1 MVNPLQS
8 LRLPLGHPLVE
19 KLCDKSLKDG
29 VKFNEEIPI
38 NFKKEVLEED
48 KIKFKQALRVLHA
61 IVNNETS
68 LRYLSEENQ
77 KFIEDLAQAKKIANE
92 QIEKTLEIVSTSDVD
107 VDFEKFKNLM
117 LNVDFVAVGLKSYS
131 QSQLLDLN
139 GGHWDLE
146 VPGLSKE
153 RVTFRFDNLPKDSSD
168 KEMDFY
174 ARSSLKDLNKGV
186 VAIDFGTKSTTASY
200 MDKMGTYRLLSIG
213 GLVDDASLT
222 KFENPTIMEF
232 RHKEKFITG
241 YDALDHRPFTE
252 KNDIE
257 VAQEAQ
263 KNAAGV
269 KGNDLYRFFSQ
280 LKQWAGADEK
290 LNFRDFKED
299 FSLESFTNCT
309 DFNPIEIYAYYI
321 GRCINNM
328 HNGVFLKYFLS
339 YPIKYE
345 KHQAEKI
352 RESFEKGLKKSL
364 PRHVFDDEKTAKT
377 FKVELRASE
386 PCAYAISA
394 LKSYGF
400 FKSDKLDKSIYY
412 GVFDFGGGTTDFDF
426 GKWEKSANPK
436 FLYKMTHFSSGGDKY
451 LGGENLLELLAWET
465 YAKNFQELK
474 AKDVVIAK
482 PNYDRIDTQRFG
494 SFMQNSSGARLNLQ
508 TIASQLRPFLENLDA
523 NIIEAIEENENFEI
537 EGFEKDLK
545 AQLLDR
551 NGVETDCD
559 LKVDCKELLNLLK
572 DKINEGVANFFA
584 GFSKVMAENIIE
596 AIEEN
601 ENFEIEGFE
610 KDLKAQLLDRNGVE
624 TDCDL
629 KVDCKELL
637 NLLKDKINEGV
648 ANFFAGFSKVMA
660 ENIDDQCRAF
670 HIFLGGNASRSVL
683 VKQAFENAKEKQ
695 LKDYH
700 QKTSKDDFKFII
712 YEPLG
717 TEASDKQI
725 LELTGEDVSNT
736 PAYLKPTSKTGVA
749 FGLLESRDKA
759 KGIERLSISS
769 NPVFKYDLGIEIE
782 GKFHAKIHRD
792 SLKPNEYQIFQT
804 KEEWGGF
811 DELEIRYSD
820 KSLANTNTLNIQDT
834 QMICIALEEVEE
846 VDVKVCCV
854 DSQSIKVGLFKDGQL
869 IYESEVEKL

>member
-1 MVNPLQS
+1 MVTPLQS

-19 KLCDKSLKDG
+19 KLCNPFLNNKAA
-29 VKFNEEIPI
+29 FNE
-38 NFKKEVLEED
+38 KSGVSYKEEVSKED
-48 KIKFKQALRVLHA
+48 RTKFEKALWVLHA

-68 LRYLSEENQ
+68 SRYLSEENQ
-77 KFIEDLAQAKKIANE
+77 KFIEDLAQDKKITNE
-92 QIEKTLEIVSTSDVD
+92 KIEKTLEIVSVSDVD
-107 VDFEKFKNLM
+107 VDFEKFKELM
-117 LNVDFVAVGLKSYS
+117 LNVDSVAVGLKSYS

-146 VPGLSKE
+146 VPSAPKE
-153 RVTFRFDNLPKDSSD
+153 SVTFRLDNLPKNEKN
-168 KEMDFY
+168 KEMNFY

-186 VAIDFGTKSTTASY
+186 VAIDFGTKSTTAAY
-200 MDKMGTYRLLSIG
+200 MDNNGEYRLLSIG
-213 GLVDDASLT
+213 GLADDANLT

-232 RHKEKFITG
+232 RHRKKFITE

-252 KNDIE
+252 KDDIE
-257 VAQEAQ
+257 VAHEAQ
-263 KNAAGV
+263 KNAKGV

-290 LNFRDFKED
+290 QNFRDLEED
-299 FSLESFTNCT
+299 FSLESFTDCT
-309 DFNPIEIYAYYI
+309 GFNPIETYAYCI

-364 PRHVFDDEKTAKT
+364 PLHVFDDEKTAKM
-377 FKVELRASE
+377 FKVELRVSE
-386 PCAYAISA
+386 PCTYAISA

-400 FKSDKLDKSIYY
+400 FKSEKLDKPVYY
-412 GVFDFGGGTTDFDF
+412 GMFDFGGGTTDFDF
-426 GKWEKSANPK
+426 GKWEKSASPK
-436 FLYKMTHFSSGGDKY
+436 FLYKMTHFSNGGDKY
-451 LGGENLLELLAWET
+451 LGAENLLELLAWEV

-474 AKDVVIAK
+474 AKDIVIAK

-494 SFMQNSSGARLNLQ
+494 SFMQNSREAHLNLQ

-523 NIIEAIEENENFEI
+523 DIIEKIEENEEFNI
-537 EGFEKDLK
+537 EGFKKDFKTMLF
-545 AQLLDR
+545 DR
-551 NGVETDCD
+551 NGVET
-559 LKVDCKELLNLLK
+559 E
-572 DKINEGVANFFA
+572 
-584 GFSKVMAENIIE
+584 
-596 AIEEN
+596 
-601 ENFEIEGFE
+601 
-610 KDLKAQLLDRNGVE
+610 
-624 TDCDL
+624 CDL

-670 HIFLGGNASRSVL
+670 HIFLGGNASRSAL
-683 VKQAFENAKEKQ
+683 VKQVLENAKEKQ
-695 LKDYH
+695 LKDYK
-700 QKTSKDDFKFII
+700 QKTSKDDFTFII

-717 TEASDKQI
+717 TEKSDKQI

-736 PAYLKPTSKTGVA
+736 PAYLKPTCKTGVA

-759 KGIERLSISS
+759 KGIEMPSISS
-769 NPVFKYDLGIEIE
+769 NPVFKYDLGVEIE

-804 KEEWGGF
+804 KEKWGGF

-820 KSLANTNTLNIQDT
+820 KALANTNTLNIKDT
-834 QMICIALEEVEE
+834 QMISIALEEHEE

-854 DSQSIKVGLFKDGQL
+854 DSQSIKVWLFKDNQL

>member
-19 KLCDKSLKDG
+19 KLCDLSLKDG
-29 VKFNEEIPI
+29 VKFNEESEP
-38 NFKKEVLEED
+38 NFKDEVSEED
-48 KIKFKQALRVLHA
+48 KIKFKQALRVLRA

-68 LRYLSEENQ
+68 LRYLSDENQ
-77 KFIEDLAQAKKIANE
+77 KFIEDLAQDKKITNE

-107 VDFEKFKNLM
+107 VDFEKSKELM
-117 LNVDFVAVGLKSYS
+117 LKVDSVAVGLKSYS

-146 VPGLSKE
+146 VPSAPKE
-153 RVTFRFDNLPKDSSD
+153 SVTFRFDNLDSNN
-168 KEMDFY
+168 KEMHFY

-186 VAIDFGTKSTTASY
+186 VAIDFGTKSTTAAY
-200 MDKMGTYRLLSIG
+200 MDNNGEYRLLSIG
-213 GLVDDASLT
+213 GLVDDTSLA

-232 RHKEKFITG
+232 RYKENFRNA
-241 YDALDHRPFTE
+241 YNALDHRPFTE

-290 LNFRDFKED
+290 QNFRDFEED
-299 FSLESFTNCT
+299 FSLESFANCT
-309 DFNPIEIYAYYI
+309 GFNPIEIYAYYI

-352 RESFEKGLKKSL
+352 RESFERGLKKSL
-364 PRHVFDDEKTAKT
+364 PRHVFGDEKTAKT

-400 FKSDKLDKSIYY
+400 FKSEKLDKPVYY

-451 LGGENLLELLAWET
+451 LGGENLLELLAFEA
-465 YAKNFQELK
+465 YGQNFQTLK
-474 AKDVVIAK
+474 AKDIVIAE

-494 SFMQNSSGARLNLQ
+494 SFMQNSREARLNLQ
-508 TIASQLRPFLENLDA
+508 TIASKLRPFLEKLDA
-523 NIIEAIEENENFEI
+523 DIIEAIEENEEFEI
-537 EGFEKDLK
+537 EGFEKEFK
-545 AQLLDR
+545 VQLFDR
-551 NGVETDCD
+551 NGNEVEEDGFR
-559 LKVDCKELLNLLK
+559 VDYKELLNLLK
-572 DKINEGVANFFA
+572 DKI
-584 GFSKVMAENIIE
+584 
-596 AIEEN
+596 
-601 ENFEIEGFE
+601 
-610 KDLKAQLLDRNGVE
+610 DD
-624 TDCDL
+624 
-629 KVDCKELL
+629 
-637 NLLKDKINEGV
+637 GV

-700 QKTSKDDFKFII
+700 QKTSKNDFKFII

-717 TEASDKQI
+717 TEKSDKQI

-736 PAYLKPTSKTGVA
+736 PAYLKPTCKTGVA

-759 KGIERLSISS
+759 KGIERPSISS

-820 KSLANTNTLNIQDT
+820 KALANTNTLSIQDT
-834 QMICIALEEVEE
+834 QMISIALEEVEE

>member
-19 KLCDKSLKDG
+19 KLCKLSLNNKAA
-29 VKFNEEIPI
+29 FNE
-38 NFKKEVLEED
+38 KSKVSYKEEVSKED
-48 KIKFKQALRVLHA
+48 RTKFEQALRVLHA

-68 LRYLSEENQ
+68 LRYLSDENQ
-77 KFIEDLAQAKKIANE
+77 KFIEDLAQAEKITNE
-92 QIEKTLEIVSTSDVD
+92 LVEKTLEIVSTSDVG
-107 VDFEKFKNLM
+107 VDFEKFSDKM
-117 LNVDFVAVGLKSYS
+117 INVDEIAVGLKSYS

-139 GGHWDLE
+139 RGHWDLE
-146 VPGLSKE
+146 APSAPKE
-153 RVTFRFDNLPKDSSD
+153 SVTFRFDNLDSNN
-168 KEMDFY
+168 KEMNFY
-174 ARSSLKDLNKGV
+174 ARSSLKDLKKGV

-200 MDKMGTYRLLSIG
+200 MDKTGTYRLLSIG
-213 GLVDDASLT
+213 GNVDDASLT

-232 RHKEKFITG
+232 RHRKKFIIE
-241 YDALDHRPFTE
+241 YNALDHRPFTE
-252 KNDIE
+252 KHDME
-257 VAQEAQ
+257 VAHEAQ
-263 KNAAGV
+263 KHLSNTQ
-269 KGNDLYRFFSQ
+269 GNHLYRFFSQ

-290 LNFRDFKED
+290 RNFRDFKED
-299 FSLESFTNCT
+299 FSLESFANCT
-309 DFNPIEIYAYYI
+309 GFNPIEIYAYYI

-328 HNGVFLKYFLS
+328 QNGVFLKYFLS

-364 PRHVFDDEKTAKT
+364 PRHVFGDEKTAKT
-377 FKVELRASE
+377 FKVELKASE

-400 FKSDKLDKSIYY
+400 FKSEKLDKPVYY

-426 GKWEKSANPK
+426 GKWEKSTSPK

-451 LGGENLLELLAWET
+451 LGGENLLELLAWEV

-474 AKDVVIAK
+474 AKDIVIAK

-494 SFMQNSSGARLNLQ
+494 SFMQNSREARLNLQ
-508 TIASQLRPFLENLDA
+508 EIASTLRPFLENLDA
-523 NIIEAIEENENFEI
+523 NVVEAIEENEKFNI
-537 EGFEKDLK
+537 EDFEKDFK
-545 AQLLDR
+545 TMLLDR
-551 NGVETDCD
+551 NGVET
-559 LKVDCKELLNLLK
+559 E
-572 DKINEGVANFFA
+572 
-584 GFSKVMAENIIE
+584 
-596 AIEEN
+596 
-601 ENFEIEGFE
+601 
-610 KDLKAQLLDRNGVE
+610 
-624 TDCDL
+624 CDL

-695 LKDYH
+695 LKDYK
-700 QKTSKDDFKFII
+700 QKTSKDDFTFII

-725 LELTGEDVSNT
+725 LELTGEDVSKT
-736 PAYLKPTSKTGVA
+736 PPYLKPTCKTGVA
-749 FGLLESRDKA
+749 FGLLESRPKA
-759 KGIERLSISS
+759 GGIERPSIDS

-792 SLKPNEYQIFQT
+792 SLKPNEYQIFQI

-811 DELEIRYSD
+811 DGLEIRYSD

-834 QMICIALEEVEE
+834 QMIPIALEEHEE

-854 DSQSIKVGLFKDGQL
+854 DSQSIKVGLFKDDQL

>member
-1 MVNPLQS
+1 MITPLQS
-8 LRLPLGHPLVE
+8 LRLPIGHPLVE
-19 KLCDKSLKDG
+19 ILCKLSLNNKSA
-29 VKFNEEIPI
+29 FNEEAPI
-38 NFKKEVLEED
+38 NFKKEVSKEE
-48 KIKFKQALRVLHA
+48 KIKFKQALRALHA
-61 IVNNETS
+61 IVNNEAS
-68 LRYLSEENQ
+68 SRYLSDDNQ
-77 KFIEDLAQAKKIANE
+77 KFIEDLAQDKKITNE
-92 QIEKTLEIVSTSDVD
+92 KIEKTLEIVSYSDVD
-107 VDFEKFKNLM
+107 VDFEAFKDLM
-117 LNVDFVAVGLKSYS
+117 LNVDSVAVGLKSYS
-131 QSQLLDLN
+131 QSQLLDLD

-146 VPGLSKE
+146 VPGLFKE
-153 RVTFRFDNLPKDSSD
+153 SVTFRFDNLPKKPDDPS
-168 KEMDFY
+168 KEENFY
-174 ARSSLKDLNKGV
+174 ARSSLKDLNKQGV

-200 MDKMGTYRLLSIG
+200 MDKTGTYRLLSIG
-213 GLVDDASLT
+213 GLVDDASPT

-232 RHKEKFITG
+232 RHKENFLNA
-241 YDALDHRPFTE
+241 YNALDHRPFTE

-257 VAQEAQ
+257 VAHEAQ

-290 LNFRDFKED
+290 QNFRDLIED

-309 DFNPIEIYAYYI
+309 DFNPIEIYAYCI

-328 HNGVFLKYFLS
+328 ENGVFLKYFLS

-352 RESFEKGLKKSL
+352 RESFERGLKKSL

-400 FKSDKLDKSIYY
+400 FKSEKLDKPVYY

-426 GKWEKSANPK
+426 GKWEKSASPK

-451 LGGENLLELLAWET
+451 LGGENLLELLAWEA

-474 AKDVVIAK
+474 EKDIVIAK

-508 TIASQLRPFLENLDA
+508 EIASTLRPFLENLDA
-523 NIIEAIEENENFEI
+523 DIIEAIEENEEFNI
-537 EGFEKDLK
+537 EGFEKDFK
-545 AQLLDR
+545 TMLLDR
-551 NGVETDCD
+551 NGVETECD
-559 LKVDCKELLNLLK
+559 LKVDCKELLSLLK
-572 DKINEGVANFFA
+572 DKI
-584 GFSKVMAENIIE
+584 
-596 AIEEN
+596 
-601 ENFEIEGFE
+601 
-610 KDLKAQLLDRNGVE
+610 DD
-624 TDCDL
+624 
-629 KVDCKELL
+629 
-637 NLLKDKINEGV
+637 GV

-660 ENIDDQCRAF
+660 ENIDNQCRAF

-695 LKDYH
+695 LKDYK
-700 QKTSKDDFKFII
+700 QKTSKDDFTFII

-717 TEASDKQI
+717 TEKSDKQI
-725 LELTGEDVSNT
+725 LELTGEDVSKI
-736 PAYLKPTSKTGVA
+736 PPYLKTTCKTGVA
-749 FGLLESRDKA
+749 FGILESRPKA
-759 KGIERLSISS
+759 GGIERPSISS

-782 GKFHAKIHRD
+782 GKFHAKIYRD
-792 SLKPNEYQIFQT
+792 SLKPNECQIFQT

-834 QMICIALEEVEE
+834 QMIPIALEEHEE

-854 DSQSIKVGLFKDGQL
+854 DSQSIKVGLFKDDQL

>member
-1 MVNPLQS
+1 MVDERS
-8 LRLPLGHPLVE
+8 LRLSLGHPLVE
-19 KLCDKSLKDG
+19 KLCELSLNNKAA
-29 VKFNEEIPI
+29 FNEKSGV
-38 NFKKEVLEED
+38 NFKEEVSKED
-48 KIKFKQALRVLHA
+48 RTKFGQALWVLHA

-68 LRYLSEENQ
+68 LRYLSEDNQ
-77 KFIEDLAQAKKIANE
+77 KFIEDLAQDLVQDKKITNE
-92 QIEKTLEIVSTSDVD
+92 KIEKTLEIVSVSDVD
-107 VDFEKFKNLM
+107 VDFEKFKELM
-117 LNVDFVAVGLKSYS
+117 LKVDFEAVGLKSYS

-146 VPGLSKE
+146 APSTHKE
-153 RVTFRFDNLPKDSSD
+153 SVTFRFDNLDSNN
-168 KEMDFY
+168 KEMNFY

-200 MDKMGTYRLLSIG
+200 MDKNGDYRLLSIG

-232 RHKEKFITG
+232 RYKEDFLNAYK
-241 YDALDHRPFTE
+241 ALDHRPFTE

-257 VAQEAQ
+257 VAHEAQ

-269 KGNDLYRFFSQ
+269 KGNDLYRFFSK

-290 LNFRDFKED
+290 QNFRDCEKD

-321 GRCINNM
+321 GRHINNM
-328 HNGVFLKYFLS
+328 ENGVFLKYFLS

-400 FKSDKLDKSIYY
+400 FKSEKLDKPVYY

-436 FLYKMTHFSSGGDKY
+436 FFYKMTHFSSGGDKY
-451 LGGENLLELLAWET
+451 LGGENLLELLAFEA

-474 AKDVVIAK
+474 AKDIVIAK

-494 SFMQNSSGARLNLQ
+494 SFMQKFREARLNLQ
-508 TIASQLRPFLENLDA
+508 TIASKLRPFLENLDA
-523 NIIEAIEENENFEI
+523 DIIEAIEENEEFEI
-537 EGFEKDLK
+537 ENFEKDFK
-545 AQLLDR
+545 TALLDR
-551 NGVETDCD
+551 NGVETECD

-572 DKINEGVANFFA
+572 GK
-584 GFSKVMAENIIE
+584 
-596 AIEEN
+596 IEES
-601 ENFEIEGFE
+601 
-610 KDLKAQLLDRNGVE
+610 
-624 TDCDL
+624 
-629 KVDCKELL
+629 
-637 NLLKDKINEGV
+637 V

-660 ENIDDQCRAF
+660 ENIDDECRAF
-670 HIFLGGNASRSVL
+670 HIFLGGNASRSAL

-695 LKDYH
+695 LKDYQ
-700 QKTSKDDFKFII
+700 QKTSKDDFTFII

-717 TEASDKQI
+717 TEKSDKQI

-736 PAYLKPTSKTGVA
+736 PAYLKPTCKTGVA

-759 KGIERLSISS
+759 KGIEMPSISS
-769 NPVFKYDLGIEIE
+769 NPVFKYDLSIEIE

-811 DELEIRYSD
+811 DGLEIRYSD
-820 KSLANTNTLNIQDT
+820 KALANTNTLDIKDT
-834 QMICIALEEVEE
+834 QMISIALEEHEE
-846 VDVKVCCV
+846 VDVKVCYV

-869 IYESEVEKL
+869 IYESEAEKL

>member
-19 KLCDKSLKDG
+19 KLCELSLNNKAA
-29 VKFNEEIPI
+29 FNENIQP
-38 NFKKEVLEED
+38 NFKEEVSKED
-48 KIKFKQALRVLHA
+48 RTKFEQALRVLHA

-68 LRYLSEENQ
+68 LRYLSDENQ
-77 KFIEDLAQAKKIANE
+77 KFIEDLAQDKKITNE
-92 QIEKTLEIVSTSDVD
+92 KIEKTLEIVSTSDVD
-107 VDFEKFKNLM
+107 VDFEKFKELM
-117 LNVDFVAVGLKSYS
+117 LKVDSVAVGLKSYS
-131 QSQLLDLN
+131 QSQLLDLD

-146 VPGLSKE
+146 VPSAPKE
-153 RVTFRFDNLPKDSSD
+153 SVTFRFDLPKDNNG
-168 KEMDFY
+168 KEMNFY
-174 ARSSLKDLNKGV
+174 AHSSLKDLNKNI

-200 MDKMGTYRLLSIG
+200 MDKNGDYRLLSIG
-213 GLVDDASLT
+213 GLVDDASLA
-222 KFENPTIMEF
+222 KFENPTIVEF
-232 RHKEKFITG
+232 RYKENFLNA
-241 YDALDHRPFTE
+241 YNALDHRPFTE

-269 KGNDLYRFFSQ
+269 KGNDLYRFFSK

-290 LNFRDFKED
+290 QNFRDLIED
-299 FSLESFTNCT
+299 FPLESFTNCT
-309 DFNPIEIYAYYI
+309 GFNPIEIYAYHI

-328 HNGVFLKYFLS
+328 ENGVFLKYFLS

-352 RESFEKGLKKSL
+352 RESFERGLKKSL

-400 FKSDKLDKSIYY
+400 FKSEKLDKPVYY

-426 GKWEKSANPK
+426 GKWEKSASPK
-436 FLYKMTHFSSGGDKY
+436 FAYKMTHFSSGGDKY
-451 LGGENLLELLAWET
+451 LGGESLLELLAWEA

-474 AKDVVIAK
+474 EKDIVIAK

-494 SFMQNSSGARLNLQ
+494 SFMQNSREARLNLQ

-523 NIIEAIEENENFEI
+523 DIIEAIEENEEFEI
-537 EGFEKDLK
+537 KDFEKDFK
-545 AQLLDR
+545 TMLLDR
-551 NGVETDCD
+551 NGVETECD
-559 LKVDCKELLNLLK
+559 LKVDCKELLSLLK
-572 DKINEGVANFFA
+572 GK
-584 GFSKVMAENIIE
+584 
-596 AIEEN
+596 IEES
-601 ENFEIEGFE
+601 
-610 KDLKAQLLDRNGVE
+610 
-624 TDCDL
+624 
-629 KVDCKELL
+629 
-637 NLLKDKINEGV
+637 V

-660 ENIDDQCRAF
+660 ENIDDECRAF

-695 LKDYH
+695 LKDYQ
-700 QKTSKDDFKFII
+700 QKTSKDDFTFII

-717 TEASDKQI
+717 TEKSDKQI

-736 PAYLKPTSKTGVA
+736 PAYLKPTCKTGVA
-749 FGLLESRDKA
+749 FGLLESRKA
-759 KGIERLSISS
+759 KGIEMPSISS

-820 KSLANTNTLNIQDT
+820 KALANTNTLNIQDT
-834 QMICIALEEVEE
+834 QMISIALEEVEE

-854 DSQSIKVGLFKDGQL
+854 DSQSIKVGLFKDDQL

>member
-19 KLCDKSLKDG
+19 KLCELSLNNKAALNEKSK
-29 VKFNEEIPI
+29 V
-38 NFKKEVLEED
+38 NFKEEVSKED
-48 KIKFKQALRVLHA
+48 QIKFKQALRVLHA

-68 LRYLSEENQ
+68 LRYLSDENQ
-77 KFIEDLAQAKKIANE
+77 KFIEDLVQDKKITNE
-92 QIEKTLEIVSTSDVD
+92 KIEKTLEIVSYSDVD
-107 VDFEKFKNLM
+107 VDFEKFKDLM
-117 LNVDFVAVGLKSYS
+117 LKVDNIAVGVGIYS

-146 VPGLSKE
+146 VPSLPKE
-153 RVTFRFDNLPKDSSD
+153 RVTFRFDNLPKDSSG

-174 ARSSLKDLNKGV
+174 ARSSLKDLKKGV

-200 MDKMGTYRLLSIG
+200 MDESGTYRLLSIG
-213 GLVDDASLT
+213 GNVDDASPT

-232 RHKEKFITG
+232 RHRGKFITE

-257 VAQEAQ
+257 VAHEAQ
-263 KNAAGV
+263 KNAEGV
-269 KGNDLYRFFSQ
+269 KGNDLYRFFSK

-290 LNFRDFKED
+290 QNFRDLEKD
-299 FSLESFTNCT
+299 FSLESFTHCT
-309 DFNPIEIYAYYI
+309 GFNPIEIYAYYI
-321 GRCINNM
+321 GRCVNNM

-352 RESFEKGLKKSL
+352 RESFERGLKKSL
-364 PRHVFDDEKTAKT
+364 PRHVFGDEKTAKT

-386 PCAYAISA
+386 PCTYAISA

-400 FKSDKLDKSIYY
+400 FKSEKLDKPVYY

-436 FLYKMTHFSSGGDKY
+436 FAYKMTHFSSGGDKY

-465 YAKNFQELK
+465 YAKNFQTLK
-474 AKDVVIAK
+474 AKDIVIAK

-494 SFMQNSSGARLNLQ
+494 SFMQNSREACLNLQ

-523 NIIEAIEENENFEI
+523 NIIEAIEENEEFSI
-537 EGFEKDLK
+537 KDFEKDFK
-545 AQLLDR
+545 TMLLDR
-551 NGVETDCD
+551 NGVEAECD
-559 LKVDCKELLNLLK
+559 LKVDCKELL
-572 DKINEGVANFFA
+572 
-584 GFSKVMAENIIE
+584 S
-596 AIEEN
+596 
-601 ENFEIEGFE
+601 
-610 KDLKAQLLDRNGVE
+610 
-624 TDCDL
+624 
-629 KVDCKELL
+629 
-637 NLLKDKINEGV
+637 LLKDKINEGV

-670 HIFLGGNASRSVL
+670 HVFLGGNASRSAL

-695 LKDYH
+695 LKDYQ
-700 QKTSKDDFKFII
+700 QKTSKDDFTFII

-717 TEASDKQI
+717 TEKSDKQI

-736 PAYLKPTSKTGVA
+736 PAYLKPTCKTGVA

-759 KGIERLSISS
+759 KGIERPSISS

-792 SLKPNEYQIFQT
+792 SLKPNEYQIFQI

-834 QMICIALEEVEE
+834 QMIFIALEEHEE

-854 DSQSIKVGLFKDGQL
+854 DSQSIKVGLFKDDQL
-869 IYESEVEKL
+869 IYESEAEKL

>member
-1 MVNPLQS
+1 M
-8 LRLPLGHPLVE
+8 
-19 KLCDKSLKDG
+19 
-29 VKFNEEIPI
+29 
-38 NFKKEVLEED
+38 LE
-48 KIKFKQALRVLHA
+48 
-61 IVNNETS
+61 
-68 LRYLSEENQ
+68 
-77 KFIEDLAQAKKIANE
+77 
-92 QIEKTLEIVSTSDVD
+92 
-107 VDFEKFKNLM
+107 VDFE
-117 LNVDFVAVGLKSYS
+117 AVGLKSYS
-131 QSQLLDLN
+131 QSQLLDLD

-146 VPGLSKE
+146 MPSVPKE
-153 RVTFRFDNLPKDSSD
+153 SVTFRLDNLPKNEKN
-168 KEMDFY
+168 KEMNFY

-200 MDKMGTYRLLSIG
+200 MDENGKYRLLSIS
-213 GLVDDASLT
+213 GLVDDASPT

-232 RHKEKFITG
+232 RYKENFLNAYNVLK
-241 YDALDHRPFTE
+241 HRPFTE

-257 VAQEAQ
+257 VAHEAQ
-263 KNAAGV
+263 KNAKGV

-290 LNFRDFKED
+290 QNFRDCEKD
-299 FSLESFTNCT
+299 FPLESFTHCT
-309 DFNPIEIYAYYI
+309 GFNPIEIYAYCI

-328 HNGVFLKYFLS
+328 ENGVFLKYFLS

-377 FKVELRASE
+377 FKVELKASE

-400 FKSDKLDKSIYY
+400 FKSEKLDKPVYY

-436 FLYKMTHFSSGGDKY
+436 FLYKMTHFSSGGDKF
-451 LGGENLLELLAWET
+451 LGGENLLELLAWEV
-465 YAKNFQELK
+465 YGQNFQTLK
-474 AKDVVIAK
+474 SKDIVIAK

-494 SFMQNSSGARLNLQ
+494 SFMQNSREARLNLQ
-508 TIASQLRPFLENLDA
+508 EIASKLRPFLENLDA
-523 NIIEAIEENENFEI
+523 DIMEAIEENEEFEI
-537 EGFEKDLK
+537 EGFEKEFK
-545 AQLLDR
+545 IQLFDR
-551 NGVETDCD
+551 NGGKVEEDGF
-559 LKVDCKELLNLLK
+559 KVDCKELLNLLK
-572 DKINEGVANFFA
+572 DKIDDGV
-584 GFSKVMAENIIE
+584 K
-596 AIEEN
+596 
-601 ENFEIEGFE
+601 
-610 KDLKAQLLDRNGVE
+610 
-624 TDCDL
+624 
-629 KVDCKELL
+629 
-637 NLLKDKINEGV
+637 
-648 ANFFAGFSKVMA
+648 NFFAGFSKVMA
-660 ENIDDQCRAF
+660 ENIDNQCRAF
-670 HIFLGGNASRSVL
+670 HILLGGNASKSVL

-695 LKDYH
+695 LKDYQ

-717 TEASDKQI
+717 TEKSDKQI

-736 PAYLKPTSKTGVA
+736 PAYLKPTCKTGVA

-759 KGIERLSISS
+759 KGIERPSIDS

-820 KSLANTNTLNIQDT
+820 KSLANTNTLNIEDT
-834 QMICIALEEVEE
+834 QLIFIALEEHEE

-854 DSQSIKVGLFKDGQL
+854 DSQSIKVGLLKTTN
-869 IYESEVEKL
+869 

>member
-1 MVNPLQS
+1 MVKEKS
-8 LRLPLGHPLVE
+8 LELPLGHPLVE
-19 KLCDKSLKDG
+19 KLCDRSLKDG
-29 VKFNEEIPI
+29 VKFNE
-38 NFKKEVLEED
+38 KSGVSYKEEVSKED
-48 KIKFKQALRVLHA
+48 RTKFEQALRVLHA
-61 IVNNETS
+61 IINNETS
-68 LRYLSEENQ
+68 LRYLSDENQ
-77 KFIEDLAQAKKIANE
+77 KLIEDLAQDKKITNE
-92 QIEKTLEIVSTSDVD
+92 KIEKTLEIVSYSDVD
-107 VDFEKFKNLM
+107 VDFEAFKELM
-117 LNVDFVAVGLKSYS
+117 LKVDNEAVGLKSYS

-146 VPGLSKE
+146 APSTPKE
-153 RVTFRFDNLPKDSSD
+153 SVTFRFDNLSKDSSG

-213 GLVDDASLT
+213 GLVDDASPT

-232 RHKEKFITG
+232 RHRKKFIIE
-241 YDALDHRPFTE
+241 YNALDHRPFTE

-257 VAQEAQ
+257 VAHEAQ
-263 KNAAGV
+263 KNAEGV

-290 LNFRDFKED
+290 QNFRDLIED
-299 FSLESFTNCT
+299 FPLESFTHCT
-309 DFNPIEIYAYYI
+309 GFNPIEIYAYCI

-352 RESFEKGLKKSL
+352 KESFERGLKKSL

-400 FKSDKLDKSIYY
+400 DKSAKLDKPIYY

-426 GKWEKSANPK
+426 GKWEKSASPK
-436 FLYKMTHFSSGGDKY
+436 FAYKMMHFSSGGDKY
-451 LGGENLLELLAWET
+451 LGGENLLELLAFEA
-465 YAKNFQELK
+465 YAQNFQTLK
-474 AKDVVIAK
+474 SKDIVIAK

-494 SFMQNSSGARLNLQ
+494 SFMQNSREARLNLQ
-508 TIASQLRPFLENLDA
+508 TIASSLRPFLENLDA
-523 NIIEAIEENENFEI
+523 NIIEAIEENEEFEI
-537 EGFEKDLK
+537 KDFKKDFK

-551 NGVETDCD
+551 NGVETECD
-559 LKVDCKELLNLLK
+559 LKVDCKELLSLLK
-572 DKINEGVANFFA
+572 GKI
-584 GFSKVMAENIIE
+584 
-596 AIEEN
+596 
-601 ENFEIEGFE
+601 
-610 KDLKAQLLDRNGVE
+610 DD
-624 TDCDL
+624 
-629 KVDCKELL
+629 
-637 NLLKDKINEGV
+637 GV

-670 HIFLGGNASRSVL
+670 HIFLGGNASRSVF

-695 LKDYH
+695 FKDYK
-700 QKTSKDDFKFII
+700 QKTSKDDFTFIL

-717 TEASDKQI
+717 TEKSDKQI
-725 LELTGEDVSNT
+725 LELTGEDVSKI
-736 PAYLKPTSKTGVA
+736 PPYLKPTCKTGVA
-749 FGLLESRDKA
+749 FGLLESRPKA
-759 KGIERLSISS
+759 GGIERPSISS

-811 DELEIRYSD
+811 DGLEIRYSD
-820 KSLANTNTLNIQDT
+820 KALANTNTLDIQDT
-834 QMICIALEEVEE
+834 QMISIALEEHEE
-846 VDVKVCCV
+846 VDVKMCCV
-854 DSQSIKVGLFKDGQL
+854 DSQSIKVGLFKDDQL

>member
-1 MVNPLQS
+1 M
-8 LRLPLGHPLVE
+8 PLGHPLVE

-29 VKFNEEIPI
+29 VKFNEKSEP

-68 LRYLSEENQ
+68 LRYLSDENQ
-77 KFIEDLAQAKKIANE
+77 KFLEDLAQVKKITNE

-107 VDFEKFKNLM
+107 VDFEKLKKLM
-117 LNVDFVAVGLKSYS
+117 LNVDSVAVGLKSYS
-131 QSQLLDLN
+131 QSQLLDLD

-146 VPGLSKE
+146 VPSAPKE
-153 RVTFRFDNLPKDSSD
+153 RVTFRFDNLPKDEHN
-168 KEMDFY
+168 KEMHFY

-200 MDKMGTYRLLSIG
+200 MDETGTYRLLSIG

-222 KFENPTIMEF
+222 KFENPTIVEF
-232 RHKEKFITG
+232 RRIKKFITG
-241 YDALDHRPFTE
+241 YDALKHCPFTE

-257 VAQEAQ
+257 VAHEAQ
-263 KNAAGV
+263 KNASGV
-269 KGNDLYRFFSQ
+269 KGNDLYRFFSK

-290 LNFRDFKED
+290 QNFRDLIED
-299 FSLESFTNCT
+299 FSLESFTHCT
-309 DFNPIEIYAYYI
+309 GFNPIEIYAYYI

-328 HNGVFLKYFLS
+328 HNSVFLKYFLS

-352 RESFEKGLKKSL
+352 RESFERGLKKSL

-400 FKSDKLDKSIYY
+400 FKSEKLDRPVYY

-436 FLYKMTHFSSGGDKY
+436 FFYKMTHFSSGGDKY
-451 LGGENLLELLAWET
+451 LGGENLLEWLAWET
-465 YAKNFQELK
+465 YAKNFQTLK
-474 AKDVVIAK
+474 EKDVVIAK

-537 EGFEKDLK
+537 RGFEKDFK
-545 AQLLDR
+545 AMLLDR
-551 NGVETDCD
+551 NGVETECD
-559 LKVDCKELLNLLK
+559 LKVDCKELLSLLK
-572 DKINEGVANFFA
+572 GK
-584 GFSKVMAENIIE
+584 
-596 AIEEN
+596 IEES
-601 ENFEIEGFE
+601 
-610 KDLKAQLLDRNGVE
+610 
-624 TDCDL
+624 
-629 KVDCKELL
+629 
-637 NLLKDKINEGV
+637 V

-670 HIFLGGNASRSVL
+670 HIFLGGNASRSAL

-700 QKTSKDDFKFII
+700 QKTSKNDFKFII

-736 PAYLKPTSKTGVA
+736 PAYLKPTCKTGVA
-749 FGLLESRDKA
+749 FGLLESRDRA
-759 KGIERLSISS
+759 KGIEMPSIDS

-820 KSLANTNTLNIQDT
+820 KALANTNTLDIKDT
-834 QMICIALEEVEE
+834 QLISMALEEVEE

-854 DSQSIKVGLFKDGQL
+854 DSQSIKVGLFKDDQL
-869 IYESEVEKL
+869 IYESEAEKL

>member
-1 MVNPLQS
+1 MVTPLQS

-19 KLCDKSLKDG
+19 ILCKLSLNNKAA
-29 VKFNEEIPI
+29 FNE
-38 NFKKEVLEED
+38 KSGVSYKEEVSKED
-48 KIKFKQALRVLHA
+48 RTKFEQALRVLHA

-68 LRYLSEENQ
+68 LKYLSDADENQ
-77 KFIEDLAQAKKIANE
+77 KFIEDLAQDKKITNE
-92 QIEKTLEIVSTSDVD
+92 QIEKTLEIVSISDVD
-107 VDFEKFKNLM
+107 VDFEKFKELM
-117 LNVDFVAVGLKSYS
+117 LKVDNIAVGVGIYS
-131 QSQLLDLN
+131 QSQLLDLD

-146 VPGLSKE
+146 VPSVPKE
-153 RVTFRFDNLPKDSSD
+153 SVTFRFDNLSKDENN
-168 KEMDFY
+168 KEMNFY

-200 MDKMGTYRLLSIG
+200 MDKNGKYRLLSIG
-213 GLVDDASLT
+213 GLVDDASPT

-232 RHKEKFITG
+232 RYKEKFLKD
-241 YDALDHRPFTE
+241 YNALNHRPFTE
-252 KNDIE
+252 KNDME
-257 VAQEAQ
+257 VAHEAQ

-290 LNFRDFKED
+290 QNFRDLIED
-299 FSLESFTNCT
+299 FHLESFTNCT
-309 DFNPIEIYAYYI
+309 DFNPIEIYAYCI

-328 HNGVFLKYFLS
+328 ENGVFLKYFLS

-352 RESFEKGLKKSL
+352 RESFERGLKKSL

-400 FKSDKLDKSIYY
+400 FKSEKLDKPIYY

-426 GKWEKSANPK
+426 GKWEKSTNPK

-451 LGGENLLELLAWET
+451 LGGKNLLELLAFEA

-474 AKDVVIAK
+474 AKDIVIAE

-494 SFMQNSSGARLNLQ
+494 SFMQNSREARLNLQ
-508 TIASQLRPFLENLDA
+508 EIASKLRPFLENLDT
-523 NIIEAIEENENFEI
+523 NIIEAIEENEEFNI
-537 EGFEKDLK
+537 EGFEKDFK
-545 AQLLDR
+545 TMLLDR
-551 NGVETDCD
+551 NGTATE
-559 LKVDCKELLNLLK
+559 
-572 DKINEGVANFFA
+572 
-584 GFSKVMAENIIE
+584 
-596 AIEEN
+596 
-601 ENFEIEGFE
+601 
-610 KDLKAQLLDRNGVE
+610 
-624 TDCDL
+624 CDL

-695 LKDYH
+695 LKDYN
-700 QKTSKDDFKFII
+700 QKTSKDDFAFII

-736 PAYLKPTSKTGVA
+736 PAYVKATCKTGVA
-749 FGLLESRDKA
+749 FGLLESRNRSR
-759 KGIERLSISS
+759 GIEMPSISS

-820 KSLANTNTLNIQDT
+820 KALANTNTLNIQDT
-834 QMICIALEEVEE
+834 QMISIALEEVEE

-854 DSQSIKVGLFKDGQL
+854 DSQSIKVGLFKDDQL

>member
-1 MVNPLQS
+1 MVKPLQS
-8 LRLPLGHPLVE
+8 LELPLDHPLVE
-19 KLCDKSLKDG
+19 KLCELSLKDG

-38 NFKKEVLEED
+38 HFKDEVSKEYQT
-48 KIKFKQALRVLHA
+48 KFKQALRVLRA

-68 LRYLSEENQ
+68 LRYLSDDNQ
-77 KFIEDLAQAKKIANE
+77 KFLEDLAQAKKIANE
-92 QIEKTLEIVSTSDVD
+92 QIEKTLEIVSISDVD
-107 VDFEKFKNLM
+107 VGFEKLKELM
-117 LNVDFVAVGLKSYS
+117 LNVDSVAVGLKSYS

-146 VPGLSKE
+146 APSAPKE
-153 RVTFRFDNLPKDSSD
+153 RVTFRFDNLDPSG
-168 KEMDFY
+168 KEMHFY

-200 MDKMGTYRLLSIG
+200 MDETGTYRLLSIG
-213 GLVDDASLT
+213 GDVDDASPT
-222 KFENPTIMEF
+222 KFENPTIVEF
-232 RHKEKFITG
+232 GHKEKFLKD
-241 YDALDHRPFTE
+241 YNALNHCPFTAR
-252 KNDIE
+252 NDIE
-257 VAQEAQ
+257 VVHEAQ
-263 KNAAGV
+263 KDAAGV
-269 KGNDLYRFFSQ
+269 KGNDLYRFFSK

-290 LNFRDFKED
+290 QNFKDLEEG
-299 FSLESFTNCT
+299 FSLESFTHCT
-309 DFNPIEIYAYYI
+309 GFNPIEIYAYYI
-321 GRCINNM
+321 GRSINNM
-328 HNGVFLKYFLS
+328 ENGVFLKYFLS

-352 RESFEKGLKKSL
+352 RESFERGLKKSL

-377 FKVELRASE
+377 FKVELRTSE

-400 FKSDKLDKSIYY
+400 FKSEKLDKPVYY
-412 GVFDFGGGTTDFDF
+412 GVFDFGGRTTDFDF

-436 FLYKMTHFSSGGDKY
+436 FAYKMTHFSSGGDKY

-523 NIIEAIEENENFEI
+523 NIIEAIEENEEFEI
-537 EGFEKDLK
+537 KGFEKGFK
-545 AQLLDR
+545 AMLFDR
-551 NGVETDCD
+551 NGVETECD
-559 LKVDCKELLNLLK
+559 LQVDCKELLSLLK
-572 DKINEGVANFFA
+572 GK
-584 GFSKVMAENIIE
+584 
-596 AIEEN
+596 IEES
-601 ENFEIEGFE
+601 
-610 KDLKAQLLDRNGVE
+610 
-624 TDCDL
+624 
-629 KVDCKELL
+629 
-637 NLLKDKINEGV
+637 V

-660 ENIDDQCRAF
+660 ENIDPQCNEF

-700 QKTSKDDFKFII
+700 QKTSKNDFKFII

-736 PAYLKPTSKTGVA
+736 PAYLKPTCKTGVA

-759 KGIERLSISS
+759 KGIEMPSIDS

-820 KSLANTNTLNIQDT
+820 KALANTNTLNIKDT
-834 QMICIALEEVEE
+834 QMISIALEEHEE

-854 DSQSIKVGLFKDGQL
+854 DSQSIKVGLFKDNQL
-869 IYESEVEKL
+869 IYESEAEKL